1 MSEEQT
7 MTDEAAEG
15 IFSEA
20 STAAASGTA
29 PAGEKVVDEKVDPVP
44 EPAKEEPPKKVE
56 PPATP
61 PVQVPAPVP
70 VVHEVKADKE
80 PVVDP
85 KNQKSLID
93 QAAEALSEMEFNDP
107 ASGENAKITAGA
119 LEKEYPSIT
128 GYTRAVIEKALEMQ
142 AERLRTEFNS
152 KLTQALDSDP
162 TISRIRQAEVE
173 ESVASLLESVA
184 SGDDGITNASE
195 IQKAA
200 LSSNWVKNQPAH
212 IRAMALESNDPRDV
226 RFILERAADDL
237 NIEIK
242 RGSSAKATARN
253 TEQSDNRVLA
263 ARTAIRG
270 SGRQSQQNA
279 KMSSPEEQEAEFL
292 RAAQAIREGKP
303 LNG

>member
-29 PAGEKVVDEKVDPVP
+29 PASEKVDQVP
-44 EPAKEEPPKKVE
+44 EPDKEEPAKKAE
-56 PPATP
+56 SPATP
-61 PVQVPAPVP
+61 PVQAPAPAPVVP
-70 VVHEVKADKE
+70 AEKSDPA
-80 PVVDP
+80 PAVDA

-93 QAAEALSEMEFNDP
+93 QAAESLAEMEFNDP
-107 ASGENAKITAGA
+107 ASGENAKITASS

-128 GYTRAVIEKALEMQ
+128 GYTRAVVEKALEMQ
-142 AERLRTEFNS
+142 AERLRTEFNG
-152 KLTQALDSDP
+152 KLAQALDSDP

-173 ESVASLLESVA
+173 ESVASLLESVS
-184 SGDDGITNASE
+184 SGDDGISNAAE

-200 LSSNWVKNQPAH
+200 LSASWVKNQPAH

-226 RFILERAADDL
+226 RFILERAAADL
-237 NIEIK
+237 NIEVK
-242 RGSSAKATARN
+242 RGATAKAPARN

-270 SGRQSQQNA
+270 SGRQSQQTG